1 MSELMQTERVID
13 ATELKTVL
21 AEFWRLLDLKWVY

>member
-13 ATELKTVL
+13 AAELQTAL
-21 AEFWRLLDLKWVY
+21 AEFLRLLDVKCVN